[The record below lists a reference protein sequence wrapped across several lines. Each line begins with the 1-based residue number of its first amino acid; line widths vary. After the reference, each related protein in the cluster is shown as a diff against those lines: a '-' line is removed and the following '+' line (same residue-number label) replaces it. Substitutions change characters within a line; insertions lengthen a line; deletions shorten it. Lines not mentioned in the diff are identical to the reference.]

1 MAEFA
6 SFNWESY
13 SLGESTITELCSTS
27 ANLIINASAYDISSE
42 VNRLASDSS
51 VKASVLRGAISEV
64 VGFYSLGQNSGWTAA
79 KLREHLKTTPC
90 PANVCTV
97 IVRVWD
103 ENQGR
108 ITASS
113 LTKTLKA
120 NQLVDMDWVFGVT
133 ASSDSCNEVGKTYL
147 QLKLTFDQDVGDGGK
162 HMHLEMT
169 VDQFFAFLSSM
180 EQCKQFL
187 EFSGNASKGSV

>member
-1 MAEFA
+1 MAEFT
-6 SFNWESY
+6 SFNWESA
-13 SLGESTITELCSTS
+13 SLDSKTLEALCGTS
-27 ANLIINASAYDISSE
+27 ANLIINSLALDVGSE
-42 VNRLASDSS
+42 VTRLASDSGM
-51 VKASVLRGAISEV
+51 KASILRGAISEV
-64 VGFYSLGQNSGWTAA
+64 VGFYSQGQNSGWTAA
-79 KLREHLKTTPC
+79 KLGEHLKSTSC
-90 PANVCTV
+90 PDHISEV
-97 IVRVWD
+97 IVRVWQ

-180 EQCKQFL
+180 EKCKQFL
-187 EFSGNASKGSV
+187 DFSSAAKGNA

>member
-1 MAEFA
+1 MTEFTL
-6 SFNWESY
+6 FDWESS
-13 SLGESTITELCSTS
+13 SLDESAISALCGTS
-27 ANLIINASAYDISSE
+27 ANLIINASAYDIGSE
-42 VNRLASDSS
+42 VNQLARDSG
-51 VKASVLRGAISEV
+51 VKASVVRAAISEV
-64 VGFYSLGQNSGWTAA
+64 VGFYNLGQNFGWTAA
-79 KLREHLKTTPC
+79 KLGEHLEGTSC
-90 PANVCTV
+90 PAGVSA
-97 IVRVWD
+97 IIKRVWQ
-103 ENQGR
+103 ENHGR

-180 EQCKQFL
+180 EKCKQFL
-187 EFSGNASKGSV
+187 DFSSAAKGNA

>member
-1 MAEFA
+1 MAEFSNYDWSSVGSPEVISSAATLSA
-6 SFNWESY
+6 S
-13 SLGESTITELCSTS
+13 
-27 ANLIINASAYDISSE
+27 LIIDASATNIQDE
-42 VNRLASDSS
+42 VAKLASGSG
-51 VKASVLRGAISEV
+51 VKASALRGAISEIV
-64 VGFYSLGQNSGWTAA
+64 SFYSLGQNGGWTSS
-79 KLREHLKTTPC
+79 KLGDHLKSIQC
-90 PANVCTV
+90 PDNVSSV
-97 IVRVWD
+97 VVRVWQ

-133 ASSDSCNEVGKTYL
+133 ASSDTCNEVGKTYL
-147 QLKLTFDQDVGDGGK
+147 QLKLTFDQNVGNGGK
-162 HMHLEMT
+162 NMHLEMT

-187 EFSGNASKGSV
+187 EYTSAAKGN